1 MSRRESAASRDARQ
15 KRLKG
20 QPELRRGEHRYGLK
34 TARSPSRW
42 DEPPGVD
49 GDVGPPESVR
59 QFARVLPL
67 LLIVGGVILGLSTEQ
82 GLPGSPFFTIAALV
96 AAPFV
101 STLVTA
107 LTGLAAAGVL
117 AVVLLLNQATDRED
131 DLTRIATVACV
142 GLLAVGI
149 NRLLLRTNAALAS
162 ARTIAE
168 TAQLAVLPIPPSRV
182 GDLRIAA
189 RYEAAQS
196 GAHIGGDL
204 YAVHRVPQGVRLII
218 GDVRGKGIEA
228 VRTVAVVVGTFREAV
243 EQEPT
248 LEAVA
253 RRLDR
258 AVRREKRGRQGPEAQ
273 EDFAT
278 AVIAEI
284 PVEEAGTLRI
294 VNRGHPPPLLL
305 SGGGAEFLNPAEP
318 SLPLG
323 MSELG
328 DRHGRAEEFP
338 FPAGAQVLF
347 YTDGLSEARSRTGT
361 FFDPQAALSGR
372 GFEDPEVLLDEVLVE
387 VDRHVHRYLK
397 DDLALVAVERG
408 TGPN

>member
-1 MSRRESAASRDARQ
+1 MSRRESAESRNASRR
-15 KRLKG
+15 RLKG
-20 QPELRRGEHRYGLK
+20 QPGLRRGEHRPVPK
-34 TARSPSRW
+34 AAHRPSRW
-42 DEPPGVD
+42 DEPPGFD
-49 GDVGPPESVR
+49 GDVGPPAAVR
-59 QFARVLPL
+59 QFARALPL
-67 LLIVGGVILGLSTEQ
+67 LLIVGGVVLGLSTEQ

-142 GLLAVGI
+142 GLLAIGI

-168 TAQLAVLPIPPSRV
+168 TAQLAVLPIPPTRV
-182 GDLRIAA
+182 ADLRIAV

-204 YAVHRVPQGVRLII
+204 YAVHRGAQGMRLII

-228 VRTVAVVVGTFREAV
+228 VRTVAVVVGTFREAA
-243 EQEPT
+243 EQEAT

-258 AVRREKRGRQGPEAQ
+258 AMRRERQGRQGFEAQ

-284 PVEEAGTLRI
+284 PAADGAGTLRV

-305 SGGGAEFLNPAEP
+305 SEGRAEFLGPAEP

-323 MSELG
+323 MSEQDGHLL
-328 DRHGRAEEFP
+328 R
-338 FPAGAQVLF
+338 PAGG
-347 YTDGLSEARSRTGT
+347 GLGT
-361 FFDPQAALSGR
+361 
-372 GFEDPEVLLDEVLVE
+372 
-387 VDRHVHRYLK
+387 
-397 DDLALVAVERG
+397 
-408 TGPN
+408 